1 MNNWIDTVL
10 ALCARHGIPYEENA
24 PMSAHT
30 TFKIGG
36 PARILLQPVNTEQI
50 TALVAEKD
58 LPLIFIGRGSNLLVA
73 DKGIHGAVVV
83 LGSGFSAVTA
93 EGENLICEAGASLTK
108 VCQTALQRSLSDMEF
123 AYGIPGTVGGAV
135 YMNAG
140 AYGGEVKDVIL
151 WAEYID
157 REGKLHRLE
166 RSELD
171 FSYRHSR
178 FVGGDDCIVRAAFRL
193 TPGDPAEIKA
203 KMDDLMGRRRDK
215 QPLEYPSAGSTFK
228 RPEGAFAAALID
240 QCGLKGMRVGDA
252 MVSEKHA
259 GFLVN
264 AGKATCAEME
274 ELIVKVREIV
284 AEKTGYHLET
294 EVLRLGE

>member
-1 MNNWIDTVL
+1 MNDQIRAVL
-10 ALCARHGIPYEENA
+10 ALCEEYGIPYEENV

-36 PARILLQPVNTEQI
+36 PARILIQPENTEQI
-50 TALVAEKD
+50 AALVREKE
-58 LPLIFIGRGSNLLVA
+58 LPVYFIGRGSNLLVT
-73 DKGIHGAVVV
+73 DKGIDGAVVV
-83 LGSGFSAVTA
+83 LGSGFSKV
-93 EGENLICEAGASLTK
+93 EVQGKILVCEAGASLTK
-108 VCQTALQRSLSDMEF
+108 VCQTALKQSLSGMEF

-140 AYGGEVKDVIL
+140 AYGGEVKDVII

-157 REGKLHRLE
+157 KNGELHRAYRE
-166 RSELD
+166 ELD
-171 FSYRHSR
+171 LSYRHSR
-178 FVGGDDCIVRAAFRL
+178 FCGGEDCIVRAAFEL
-193 TPGDPAEIKA
+193 IPGDAGEIRA
-203 KMDDLMGRRRDK
+203 KMDDLMGRRKDK

-259 GFLVN
+259 GFLINV
-264 AGKATCAEME
+264 GKATCAEMD
-274 ELIVKVREIV
+274 ELIEKVREIV

-294 EVLRLGE
+294 EVYRLGE

>member
-1 MNNWIDTVL
+1 MNDWITS
-10 ALCARHGIPYEENA
+10 ARSLCEEHGIPYEENA

-36 PARILLQPVNTEQI
+36 PARILIQPESIEQI
-50 TALVAEKD
+50 AVLIREKT
-58 LPLIFIGRGSNLLVA
+58 LPLCFIGRGSNLLVT
-73 DKGIHGAVVV
+73 DKGIDGAVIV
-83 LGSGFSAVTA
+83 LGGGFSGVEVQGDT
-93 EGENLICEAGASLTK
+93 LVCEAGASLTK
-108 VCQTALQRSLSDMEF
+108 VCQTALQHSLSGVEF

-140 AYGGEVKDVIL
+140 AYGGEIKDVIL

-157 REGKLHRLE
+157 KDGELHRASKE
-166 RSELD
+166 ELD
-171 FSYRHSR
+171 LSYRHSC
-178 FVGGDDCIVRAAFRL
+178 FSGGEDCIVRAAFRL
-193 TPGDPAEIKA
+193 HPGDPAEIKE
-203 KMDDLMGRRRDK
+203 KMDDLMGRRKDK

-240 QCGLKGMRVGDA
+240 QCGLKGLQVGGA

-259 GFLVN
+259 GFLIN
-264 AGKATCAEME
+264 AGGATCADMDA
-274 ELIVKVREIV
+274 LIEKVREIV

-294 EVLRLGE
+294 EVYRLGD

>member
-1 MNNWIDTVL
+1 MNDQIRAVL
-10 ALCARHGIPYEENA
+10 ALCEEHGIPYEENA

-36 PARILLQPVNTEQI
+36 PARILIQPENIGQI
-50 TALVAEKD
+50 SALVREKS
-58 LPLIFIGRGSNLLVA
+58 LPLYFIGRGSNLLVT
-73 DKGIHGAVVV
+73 DKGIDGAVVV
-83 LGSGFSAVTA
+83 LGNGFSDV
-93 EGENLICEAGASLTK
+93 EVQGNVLVCEAGASLTK
-108 VCQTALQRSLSDMEF
+108 VCQTALRQSLSGVEF

-157 REGKLHRLE
+157 KNGELHRLE
-166 RSELD
+166 KDELD
-171 FSYRHSR
+171 LSYRHSC
-178 FVGGDDCIVRAAFRL
+178 FSGGEDCIVRAAFEL
-193 TPGDPAEIKA
+193 VPGNADEIKA
-203 KMDDLMGRRRDK
+203 KMDDLMGRRKDK

-264 AGKATCAEME
+264 AGKATCAEMD
-274 ELIVKVREIV
+274 ELIGKVRDIV

-294 EVLRLGE
+294 EVYRLGE

>member
-1 MNNWIDTVL
+1 MNNWIKTVL
-10 ALCARHGIPYEENA
+10 SLCEKHGIPYEENA

-36 PARILLQPVNTEQI
+36 PARILLLPENMEQI
-50 TALVAEKD
+50 AVLAAEKD
-58 LPLIFIGRGSNLLVA
+58 IPLTFIGRGSNLLVA
-73 DKGIHGAVVV
+73 DGGINGAVVV
-83 LGSGFSAVTA
+83 LGSGFSAVELQGDT
-93 EGENLICEAGASLTK
+93 LICEAGASLTK
-108 VCQTALQRSLSDMEF
+108 VCQTALQNSLSGVEF

-157 REGKLHRLE
+157 KNGELHRACKDELE
-166 RSELD
+166 L
-171 FSYRHSR
+171 SYRHSR
-178 FVGGDDCIVRAAFRL
+178 FCGGDDCIVRAAFEL
-193 TPGDPAEIKA
+193 IPGDPAEIKA

-264 AGKATCAEME
+264 VGKATCAEMD
-274 ELIVKVREIV
+274 ELIGKVRDIV

-294 EVLRLGE
+294 EVYRLGE

>member
-1 MNNWIDTVL
+1 MNDQIRAVL
-10 ALCARHGIPYEENA
+10 ALCEEHGIPYEENA
-24 PMSAHT
+24 LMSAHT

-36 PARILLQPVNTEQI
+36 PARILIQPENIGQI
-50 TALVAEKD
+50 SALVREKS
-58 LPLIFIGRGSNLLVA
+58 LPLYFIGRGSNLLVT
-73 DKGIHGAVVV
+73 DKGINGAVVV
-83 LGSGFSAVTA
+83 LGNGFSDV
-93 EGENLICEAGASLTK
+93 EVQGNVLVCEAGASLTK
-108 VCQTALQRSLSDMEF
+108 VCQTALRQSLSGVEF

-157 REGKLHRLE
+157 KNGELHRLE
-166 RSELD
+166 KDELD
-171 FSYRHSR
+171 LSYRHSC
-178 FVGGDDCIVRAAFRL
+178 FSGGEDCIVRAAFEL
-193 TPGDPAEIKA
+193 IPGNADEIKA
-203 KMDDLMGRRRDK
+203 KMDDLMGRRKDK

-264 AGKATCAEME
+264 AGKATCAEMD
-274 ELIVKVREIV
+274 ELIGKVRDIV

-294 EVLRLGE
+294 EVYRLGE